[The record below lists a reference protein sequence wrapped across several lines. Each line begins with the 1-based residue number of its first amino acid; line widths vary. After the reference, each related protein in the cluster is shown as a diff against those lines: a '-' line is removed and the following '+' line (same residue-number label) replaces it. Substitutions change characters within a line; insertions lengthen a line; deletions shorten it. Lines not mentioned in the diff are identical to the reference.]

1 MLMKEGISII
11 RVPCKLPN
19 VCVVD
24 VKGED
29 AFRLIGVYAPDS
41 KTWLWDDLSHF
52 LSKKC
57 IIYGDSNVNTMQDG
71 KKAEILFQW
80 ADDQFLAQALPN
92 SSTSLRSN
100 RVIDDAFIRG
110 FNIDIQVYNGN
121 TTSDHLPILSVIPLK
136 VLQQKLGK
144 NTHWKVF
151 TLFSEYTFSFW
162 EEN

>member
-1 MLMKEGISII
+1 MKEGISIS
-11 RVPCKLPN
+11 RVPCNLPN

-41 KTWLWDDLSHF
+41 KTWLWD
-52 LSKKC
+52 
-57 IIYGDSNVNTMQDG
+57 GW
-71 KKAEILFQW
+71 KKAEILLQW

-92 SSTSLRSN
+92 SSISLRSN
-100 RVIDDAFIRG
+100 RIIDYAFVRG

-144 NTHWKVF
+144 NTHCK
-151 TLFSEYTFSFW
+151 
-162 EEN
+162 